1 MTGKDTVRE
10 EADAAPEP
18 RGPEPPPELS
28 VILPAHNEVVLVGS
42 TITTLVSGLERR
54 GRSFEIVV
62 VENGSTDGTLRLARV
77 LAAQFAQVRVLSL
90 PTADYGAALA
100 AGFRD
105 ALGAVIVS
113 FDVDYYDL
121 AFLDAALHLL
131 DTGEAEVVLA
141 SKRAPGAQDRRPV
154 ARRILT
160 AGFTAAAHRVLGLDV
175 TDSHGIKAMDAAA
188 VVPLIEQTV
197 LRGSLFDVELVLR
210 ASRAGLA
217 VRELPATVRER
228 RPPRTSVARRAI
240 ESAVG
245 LVRLRLLVG
254 ARQAA

>member
-1 MTGKDTVRE
+1 MSE
-10 EADAAPEP
+10 EADATPEP
-18 RGPEPPPELS
+18 RDPEPPPELS
-28 VILPAHNEVVLVGS
+28 VILPTHNEVMLLGS

-62 VENGSTDGTLRLARV
+62 VDNGSTDGTLRLARL
-77 LAAQFAQVRVLSL
+77 LAAQFAHVRVLSL
-90 PTADYGAALA
+90 ATGDYGAALA

-105 ALGAVIVS
+105 ARGAVIVS

-131 DTGEAEVVLA
+131 DTGDADLVLA
-141 SKRAPGAQDRRPV
+141 SKRAPGAQDRRPR

-160 AGFTAAAHRVLGLDV
+160 AGFTAATHRVLGLDV
-175 TDSHGIKAMDAAA
+175 TDAHGIKAMDAAV

-210 ASRAGLA
+210 ASRAGFA

-228 RPPRTSVARRAI
+228 RPPRTSVARRTI

-254 ARQAA
+254 ARQAP

>member
-1 MTGKDTVRE
+1 MSEDTDSP
-10 EADAAPEP
+10 AEP
-18 RGPEPPPELS
+18 RDPEPPPELS
-28 VILPAHNEVVLVGS
+28 VILPTHNEVVLIGS

-77 LAAQFAQVRVLSL
+77 LAAQFAPVRVLSL
-90 PTADYGAALA
+90 ATGNYGAALA

-105 ALGAVIVS
+105 ARGAVIVS

-121 AFLDAALHLL
+121 GFLDGALHLL
-131 DTGEAEVVLA
+131 DAGDADLVLA
-141 SKRAPGAQDRRPV
+141 SKRAPGALDRRPV

-160 AGFTAAAHRVLGLDV
+160 AGFTAATRRLLGLDV
-175 TDSHGIKAMDAAA
+175 TDAHGIKAMDATA

-217 VRELPATVRER
+217 VVELPATVRER
-228 RPPRTSVARRAI
+228 RPPRTSVARRTV

-254 ARQAA
+254 TRREP